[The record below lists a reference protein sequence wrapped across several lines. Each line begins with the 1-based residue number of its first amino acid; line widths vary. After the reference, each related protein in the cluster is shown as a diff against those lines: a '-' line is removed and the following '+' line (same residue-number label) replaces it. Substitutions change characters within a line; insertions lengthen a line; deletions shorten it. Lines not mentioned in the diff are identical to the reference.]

1 MTTDLRECEFGA
13 NGIGGNCASWIGL
26 REVAYRTAD
35 GQTHGPRLICAT
47 HRRWLSVHAVTEWLD
62 PARLRVVSEEE
73 ALALRDEQDAEDI
86 IDSDGRLLPR
96 GLR

>member
-1 MTTDLRECEFGA
+1 MSIYRQCEA
-13 NGIGGNCASWIGL
+13 RHDVPCYSWIGL
-26 REVAYRTAD
+26 QEVAGRTLD
-35 GQTHGPRLICAT
+35 GAIIGPLMACAT
-47 HRRWLSVHAVTEWLD
+47 HRRWLGVHVMAEWLD
-62 PARLRVVSEEE
+62 PARVRLLTEDE